1 MSSPFENLM
10 TGHDLGALYSR
21 DELEQM
27 FGSVGENVSIN
38 RSVIFYSPKRIS
50 LGSHVRIDCF
60 GLISAGEKG
69 MEFGDHVHISS
80 YCCLIGSGGK
90 IHLESFTGL
99 ASRSTLYTATDD
111 FSDGYM
117 TGPTIPDEYRNV
129 RTGDVVLRKHV
140 VVGCGSVV
148 LPGVTIGLAATVG
161 ALSLVRKS
169 VPEFAIVAG
178 NPLRIIGQRNRR
190 ILDLEKEF
198 LARREAIPAPLF
210 CESTE

>member
-1 MSSPFENLM
+1 MSSPLENLM
-10 TGHDLGALYSR
+10 TGHDLGALYNR

-60 GLISAGEKG
+60 GLISAGAEG
-69 MEFGDHVHISS
+69 MEFGDHVHISA

-90 IHLESFTGL
+90 IQLESFTGL

-190 ILDLEKEF
+190 ILDFEKEL
-198 LARREAIPAPLF
+198 LAEKGAKPPPLPG
-210 CESTE
+210 ESTA

>member
-1 MSSPFENLM
+1 M
-10 TGHDLGALYSR
+10 TGHELGDLYSR
-21 DELEQM
+21 DELERM
-27 FGSVGENVSIN
+27 FRSVGENVLVN
-38 RSVIFYSPKRIS
+38 RSVIFYSPKDIS
-50 LGSHVRIDCF
+50 LGSDVRIDCF
-60 GLISAGEKG
+60 GLISAGAQG
-69 MEFGDHVHISS
+69 IEFGDHVHISS

-90 IHLESFTGL
+90 IRLESFTGL

-111 FSDGYM
+111 FSEGFM
-117 TGPTIPDEYRNV
+117 TGPTIPDKYRNV
-129 RTGDVVLRKHV
+129 RTGDIVLRKHV

-161 ALSLVRKS
+161 ALSLVRES

-190 ILDLEKEF
+190 ILDFEKEF
-198 LARREAIPAPLF
+198 LAGKKAIPAPLF